1 VGYPFSR
8 TRSDSQSHA
17 RLVRQRTDR
26 DQRQLYT
33 LVLHEGV
40 IVLNRINSGMRVAP
54 EGAQPLV
61 SWRPAVIAVSMLGL
75 CILAGCQTMEQRVG
89 RQADNLAAA
98 GFLVRPANTPERQ
111 AMLNRLPPHQFVSE
125 VNGDDVHY
133 ILADPLVCGC
143 LYVGTQQA
151 YNQYKRDQQQRHL
164 ADEQA
169 LAAQVYQDSAWNWG
183 AWGPWGASY
192 RWGYGGRVG
201 W

>member
-1 VGYPFSR
+1 MRCRIPSMDATSENRSNSR
-8 TRSDSQSHA
+8 FGSRSGA
-17 RLVRQRTDR
+17 VAATLLALTLLV
-26 DQRQLYT
+26 
-33 LVLHEGV
+33 
-40 IVLNRINSGMRVAP
+40 
-54 EGAQPLV
+54 
-61 SWRPAVIAVSMLGL
+61 
-75 CILAGCQTMEQRVG
+75 GCQTAEQRVE

-111 AMLNRLPPHQFVSE
+111 AMLNRLPPHKFVSE

-151 YNQYKRDQQQRHL
+151 YNRYKRDQQQRHL

-169 LAAQVYQDSAWNWG
+169 LTAQMYQDSAWNWG
-183 AWGPWGASY
+183 AWGPWGRSY
-192 RWGYGGRVG
+192 RWGYGGHVG